1 MFFILSKIAFFF
13 LAPFNWILFLFI
25 IWLITKNKKG
35 KKILVS
41 AIAIITIIFSNSYI
55 HNEAELVWQVNKSGL
70 AQGKQ
75 YDAGIL
81 LGGMA
86 GYDRY
91 KVAHFSGAADRFI
104 EANSLYHQGV
114 IKKIIVSSGSAS
126 LLQNEPGEADFLY
139 SELLKAGVPSKDILI
154 ENKSRNTFENATF
167 SKRIID
173 SLHLKSPYVLISSAS
188 HLPRALQVFNKAG
201 LDVVPYPCAFG
212 ATYKK
217 YSWEDYI
224 WPSLGVLLDWEGLIK
239 EWVGVAAY
247 KLTGKA

>member
-1 MFFILSKIAFFF
+1 MFFVLSKIAFFF

-25 IWLITKNKKG
+25 IWLITKNKRL
-35 KKILVS
+35 KKRLVI
-41 AIAIITIIFSNSYI
+41 AIAIITIIFSNDYL
-55 HNEAELVWQVNKSGL
+55 HNEAELAWQVNKSGL
-70 AQGKQ
+70 QQGKQ

-86 GYDRY
+86 GYDRF
-91 KVAHFSGAADRFI
+91 KVAHFSGASDRFI
-104 EANSLYHQGV
+104 EANSLFHQGI

-139 SELLKAGVPSKDILI
+139 TELLKAGVPAKDILI

-173 SLHLKSPYVLISSAS
+173 SLHLKGPYVLISSAF
-188 HLPRALQVFNKAG
+188 HLPRALRVFNKAG
-201 LDVVPYPCAFG
+201 LNVVPYPCAFG
-212 ATYKK
+212 ATYRK
-217 YSWEDYI
+217 YSWEDYA
-224 WPSLGVLLDWEGLIK
+224 WPSLGVLLGWDGLIK
-239 EWVGVAAY
+239 EWVGVAVY